1 MCEFTVFL
9 EENGERK
16 NIAENIVKAK
26 RREGKV
32 ILTNASGTI
41 SKVEGA
47 TIEVVDTL
55 MQQLILKKVEEK

>member
-9 EENGERK
+9 EENGEK
-16 NIAENIVKAK
+16 KKIADNVVKAK

-32 ILTNASGTI
+32 VLTNASGTI
-41 SKVEGA
+41 SKVDGV

-55 MQQLILKKVEEK
+55 MQELVLKKV